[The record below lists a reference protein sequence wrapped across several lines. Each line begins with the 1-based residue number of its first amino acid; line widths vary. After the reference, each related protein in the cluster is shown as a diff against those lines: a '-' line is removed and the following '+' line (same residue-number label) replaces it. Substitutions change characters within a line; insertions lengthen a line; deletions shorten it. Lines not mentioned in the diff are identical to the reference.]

1 MISKRGFQSA
11 FVERIT
17 ELLKADDS
25 VLGLTVGGSWLSNE
39 FDEFSDL
46 DLILVTKEKI
56 SGNADKMKAY
66 ASGFGKLLSAFT
78 GEHIG
83 DTRVLICLYDDP
95 LLHVDIKF
103 LTIEEFSKRVETPV
117 ILLDKSGELKTILD
131 SSEAKFPKPDFQWIE
146 DRFWI
151 WIHYALLKIGRGE
164 YFESF
169 DFFSALRSIVLG
181 PMLHMKSN
189 SDPRGVRKLEF
200 ISSEEDIN
208 MMKAKLPSYDKESLL
223 RALSASVALYRNL
236 RSELYGD
243 SIELRTDAEE
253 RVMRYFEGISAR

>member
-1 MISKRGFQSA
+1 MTSNESIPAIFAK
-11 FVERIT
+11 RIT
-17 ELLKADDS
+17 EILEADS
-25 VLGLTVGGSWLSNE
+25 TVIGLTVGGSWLANE
-39 FDEFSDL
+39 IDEFSDL

-83 DTRVLICLYDDP
+83 DPRVLICLYDEP

-103 LTIEEFSKRVETPV
+103 LTIEEFGKRVESPV
-117 ILLDKSGELKTILD
+117 ILLDKGGELRKIID
-131 SSEAKFPKPDFQWIE
+131 STEAKFPRPDFQWIE

-169 DFFSALRSIVLG
+169 DFFGSLRSIVLG
-181 PMLHMKSN
+181 PLLHMKSN
-189 SDPRGVRKLEF
+189 SKPRGVRKLEF
-200 ISSEEDIN
+200 ISADEDIK
-208 MMKAKLPSYDKESLL
+208 MLKATLPAYDRESLL
-223 RALSASVALYRNL
+223 SALNASVSLYRKL
-236 RSELYGD
+236 RLDLYGD
-243 SIELRTDAEE
+243 NITFRTEAEE
-253 RVMRYFEGISAR
+253 RVMKYFDEISAR

>member
-1 MISKRGFQSA
+1 MISNEGIQAS
-11 FVERIT
+11 FVNGIT
-17 ELLKADDS
+17 EVLKADDS
-25 VLGLTVGGSWLSNE
+25 VLGLTVGGSWLSGE
-39 FDEFSDL
+39 IDEFSDL

-56 SGNADKMKAY
+56 SGSIDRMKAY
-66 ASGFGKLLSAFT
+66 ASRFGKLLSAFT

-103 LTIEEFSKRVETPV
+103 LTIDEFSKRVESPV
-117 ILLDKSGELKTILD
+117 ILLDKSGELRKVIEST
-131 SSEAKFPKPDFQWIE
+131 EAKFPKPDFQWLE

-169 DFFSALRSIVLG
+169 DFFGSLRSIVLG
-181 PMLHMKSN
+181 PLLHMKSH

-200 ISSEEDIN
+200 ISSDEDIN
-208 MMKAKLPSYDKESLL
+208 MIKATLPAYDKESLL
-223 RALSASVALYRNL
+223 RSLNASVALYRKL
-236 RSELYGD
+236 RSDLYGD
-243 SIELRTDAEE
+243 NVVLRTDAEE
-253 RVMRYFEGISAR
+253 SVMKYFDEISAR

>member
-1 MISKRGFQSA
+1 MISNEGIQAS
-11 FVERIT
+11 FVNGIT
-17 ELLKADDS
+17 EVLKADDS
-25 VLGLTVGGSWLSNE
+25 VLGLTVGGSWLSGE
-39 FDEFSDL
+39 IDEFSDL

-56 SGNADKMKAY
+56 SGSIDRMKAY
-66 ASGFGKLLSAFT
+66 ASRFGKLLSAFT

-103 LTIEEFSKRVETPV
+103 LTIDEFSKRVESPV
-117 ILLDKSGELKTILD
+117 ILLDKSGELRKVIEST
-131 SSEAKFPKPDFQWIE
+131 EAKFPKPDFQWLE

-169 DFFSALRSIVLG
+169 DFFGSLRSIVLG
-181 PMLHMKSN
+181 PLLHMKSH

-200 ISSEEDIN
+200 ISSEED
-208 MMKAKLPSYDKESLL
+208 MKMLKATLPAYDRQSLL
-223 RALSASVALYRNL
+223 DALNASVIHYRKL

-243 SIELRTDAEE
+243 NVVLRTDAEE
-253 RVMRYFEGISAR
+253 SVMKYFDEISAR

>member
-1 MISKRGFQSA
+1 MISNEGIQAS
-11 FVERIT
+11 FVNGIT
-17 ELLKADDS
+17 EVLKADDS
-25 VLGLTVGGSWLSNE
+25 VLGLTVGGSWLSGE
-39 FDEFSDL
+39 IDEFSDL

-56 SGNADKMKAY
+56 SGSIDRMKAY
-66 ASGFGKLLSAFT
+66 ASRFGKLLSAFT

-103 LTIEEFSKRVETPV
+103 LTIDEFSKRVESPV
-117 ILLDKSGELKTILD
+117 ILLDKSGELRKVIEST
-131 SSEAKFPKPDFQWIE
+131 EAKFPKPDFQWLE

-169 DFFSALRSIVLG
+169 DFFGSLRSIVLG
-181 PMLHMKSN
+181 PLLHMKSN

-200 ISSEEDIN
+200 ISSDEDMN
-208 MMKAKLPSYDKESLL
+208 MMKATLPAYDKESLL
-223 RALSASVALYRNL
+223 RSLNASVALYRKL
-236 RSELYGD
+236 RSDLYGD
-243 SIELRTDAEE
+243 NVVLRTDAEE
-253 RVMRYFEGISAR
+253 SVMKYFDEISAR